1 MNIKEFKR
9 VEFNIFCNTKG
20 GIIMTNTFICEEYS
34 FIIDEQRSYSSDALL
49 SFNGTNIED
58 IDTNGLVELIKQLI
72 FAVSYCETIGNAVE
86 ELETFTNNFIQHM
99 PDEEAEIIVRLIN
112 ETIEQARR
120 DAELIVRDWK

>member
-1 MNIKEFKR
+1 
-9 VEFNIFCNTKG
+9 
-20 GIIMTNTFICEEYS
+20 MTNTFICEEYS